1 MSTKKSLYIGG
12 LADEVKSETLM
23 ALCIPFGPV
32 KGVDLPMDY
41 KSGRNKVSARR
52 GDTGCAIIVAVVVV
66 VVVVVAVVAVVVVV
80 VVWLLAFALPTAQHL
95 IIFIASGLRIRHI

>member
-66 VVVVVAVVAVVVVV
+66 VVAVVAVVVVV